1 MKTIILSL
9 LFITIFLNVFSQEK
23 QNSFNLYF
31 KFNSTTLVKKS
42 EIYLTDFIKEAQ
54 VRGYKVSIETSC
66 DTLGAII
73 YNDYLSSIRLKSL
86 STKFNS
92 NGISIGELI
101 SRGEILDDKISLS
114 SNRKAIV
121 RYTEIIIDKKQ
132 VEENVKKVE
141 IAEKFKNILSN
152 KAHLEPVV
160 LAIQFVP
167 GQDVFLNESDYKEAN
182 DLYNFLNE
190 NKNVTA
196 FIRGHVCCKN
206 DPVLAT
212 QRAYAVYNYLL
223 NKKVEPQRL
232 DFKGFSNTMPIAFPE
247 YSEIERQ
254 MNRRVDV
261 VFKIENL

>member
-1 MKTIILSL
+1 MKRSVILLILSVVH
-9 LFITIFLNVFSQEK
+9 LNIFSQEK
-23 QNSFNLYF
+23 ENSFNLYF

-42 EIYLTDFIKEAQ
+42 ESNLVDFIKEAKEK
-54 VRGYKVSIETSC
+54 GYKVTIETSC
-66 DTLGAII
+66 DTLGSII

-86 STKFNS
+86 STKFAS
-92 NGISIGELI
+92 KGISIGELI
-101 SRGEILDDKISLS
+101 SRGEVLVDKRSLS
-114 SNRKAIV
+114 LNRKAIV
-121 RYTEIIIDKKQ
+121 RYSTKII
-132 VEENVKKVE
+132 ETKKVE
-141 IAEKFKNILSN
+141 EISKIQISQKFKNILTN
-152 KAHLEPVV
+152 KSLVEPIV

-167 GQDVFLNESDYKEAN
+167 GQDVFLNDSAYLEAN

-223 NKKVEPQRL
+223 NKKIEPQRL
-232 DFKGFSNTMPIAFPE
+232 DFKGFSNTLPISFPKN
-247 YSEIERQ
+247 SEVERQ

-261 VFKIENL
+261 IFKIENL